1 MVAGLAAIDR
11 MILGEPPPTPADLHF
26 RLFGF
31 PIRVHPFFW
40 IVILILGMGG
50 FGGEQADPVETLIWV
65 AVAFV
70 SILVHELGHA
80 VLQRHYGGHPWI
92 ALYGMGGLSSCD
104 DCDRSPRS
112 QIIISAAGPIAGF
125 LLAGGILLL
134 ILLSGHQFVPATR
147 ENLQEL
153 YQQYQSL
160 PPHLSLPFYS
170 RFIEPF
176 ASSALNIAISDLL
189 WINIWWGLINLLPIY
204 PLDGG
209 HIARELFT
217 IKGNVRRGVVRSL
230 WLSVAVA
237 AVFGVFG
244 LVILE
249 SLYMALIF
257 GYLAYVNYRTI
268 QAYQNYG
275 PDYR

>member
-1 MVAGLAAIDR
+1 MVAGLAVIKH

-50 FGGEQADPVETLIWV
+50 FGGGKADPVETLIWV

-80 VLQRHYGGHPWI
+80 VLQRRYGGHPWI
-92 ALYGMGGLSSCD
+92 TLYGMGGLSSCD
-104 DCDRSPRS
+104 DCDRSPWS
-112 QIIISAAGPIAGF
+112 QILISAAGPTAGF

-134 ILLSGHQFVPATR
+134 I
-147 ENLQEL
+147 
-153 YQQYQSL
+153 
-160 PPHLSLPFYS
+160 YS
-170 RFIEPF
+170 RLLEPM
-176 ASSALNIAISDLL
+176 ASPAVNIAIVYLL

-209 HIARELFT
+209 RIARELFT
-217 IKGNVRRGVVRSL
+217 IKGNVRQGVVRSL
-230 WLSVAVA
+230 WLSVVAA